1 MSINQT
7 GGLEGELDKAQK
19 RITQLEFTNQFFLQ
33 SLSRLESA
41 GEFQERVELSVDLD
55 QLVEILLDE
64 AGELIKME
72 VSALFL
78 VEPYSQ
84 AFKLKLSRPSDSA
97 TLCQEEVKR
106 QIESGVFPW
115 VLNQRRLAVIPSLAL
130 DEGKGELIMV
140 PLTTAKRTIGMLL
153 ALVGVAV
160 DLIPQGSLKLLSIM
174 VKQAAFAIE
183 NNQLYQGLKDYSL
196 NLEKMV
202 EERTQKLRET
212 QSQLLR
218 SSKLAAVGQLAA
230 GVAHELNNPLGGV
243 LGYTQWLLE
252 KLEVVNF
259 PEENTAQVRKW
270 LEFIEKET
278 KRCKA
283 IVGGLLGFSRSAEMD
298 FKPLDINQILQE
310 TLLFSE
316 QSLKLK
322 KIKLVKGFDLTLPQ
336 INGNA
341 EQLQQVL
348 FTNLILNAQKA
359 MPQRGKILVSSV
371 FDPEK
376 REIRIRFQDTGCGI
390 PNKILSRIFDPF
402 FTTSKPGEGTGL
414 GLSVSYGIVKS
425 HGGYIEVKSKV
436 GKGSTF
442 TVFLP
447 EGRDDVRG

>member
-1 MSINQT
+1 MSINQKE
-7 GGLEGELDKAQK
+7 GLEGELNRAQK
-19 RITQLEFTNQFFLQ
+19 RITQLEFTNQSFLQ

-41 GEFQERVELSVDLD
+41 GEFQERVELSIGLD
-55 QLVEILLDE
+55 QLAEILLEE
-64 AGELIKME
+64 AGELIKLE

-78 VEPYSQ
+78 VEPHSQ
-84 AFKLKLSRPSDSA
+84 AFKLKLSRPTDSA
-97 TLCQEEVKR
+97 PLSQEEIKQ
-106 QIESGVFPW
+106 QIETGVFSW

-130 DEGKGELIMV
+130 DERKGELIMV

-160 DLIPQGSLKLLSIM
+160 DFIPQGSLKLLSVM
-174 VKQAAFAIE
+174 VKQASFAIE
-183 NNQLYQGLKDYSL
+183 NSQLYQGLKDYSL

-202 EERTQKLRET
+202 EERTQKLKET
-212 QSQLLR
+212 QSQLFR
-218 SSKLAAVGQLAA
+218 SSKLAAVGQSAA
-230 GVAHELNNPLGGV
+230 GVAHELNNPLGGI

-252 KLEVVNF
+252 KLEDVNLQG
-259 PEENTAQVRKW
+259 ENTHQIGEW
-270 LEFIEKET
+270 LQFIEKET
-278 KRCKA
+278 KRCKK

-316 QSLKLK
+316 PSLKQK
-322 KIKLVKGFDLTLPQ
+322 RIKLVKGLDLSLPQ

-341 EQLQQVL
+341 EQLQQV

-359 MPQRGKILVSSV
+359 MPQRGVLKINSE
-371 FDPEK
+371 FDPQK
-376 REIRIRFQDTGCGI
+376 REIRISFRDTGCGI
-390 PNKILSRIFDPF
+390 PNEIQSRIFEPF

-414 GLSVSYGIVKS
+414 GLSVSYGIVKG
-425 HGGYIEVKSKV
+425 HGGHIKVKSKV

-447 EGRDDVRG
+447 GGGNNVHD

>member
-1 MSINQT
+1 MSINQIE
-7 GGLEGELDKAQK
+7 GLEGELDKAQK
-19 RITQLEFTNQFFLQ
+19 RITQLEFTNQSFLQ

-41 GEFQERVELSVDLD
+41 GEFQERVELSIDLD
-55 QLVEILLDE
+55 QLAEILLDE
-64 AGELIKME
+64 AGELIKLE

-78 VEPYSQ
+78 VEPHSQ

-106 QIESGVFPW
+106 QIESGVFSW
-115 VLNQRRLAVIPSLAL
+115 VLNQRRLAVIPYLAL

-153 ALVGVAV
+153 ALVGVTV

-202 EERTQKLRET
+202 DERTQKLRET

-230 GVAHELNNPLGGV
+230 GVAHELNNPLGGI

-316 QSLKLK
+316 LSLKQK
-322 KIKLVKGFDLTLPQ
+322 RIKLVKGFDLSLPQ

-341 EQLQQVL
+341 EQLQQV

-359 MPQRGKILVSSV
+359 MPQRGVLKVSSE
-371 FDPEK
+371 FDPKK
-376 REIRIRFQDTGCGI
+376 REIRIRFRDTGCGI
-390 PNKILSRIFDPF
+390 PNEILSRIFDPF

-414 GLSVSYGIVKS
+414 GLSVSYGIVKG
-425 HGGYIEVKSKV
+425 HGGHIEVKSKV

>member
-1 MSINQT
+1 MSINQIE
-7 GGLEGELDKAQK
+7 GLEGELDKAQK
-19 RITQLEFTNQFFLQ
+19 RITQLEFTNQSFLQ
-33 SLSRLESA
+33 CLSRLEST
-41 GEFQERVELSVDLD
+41 GEFQERIELSIDLD
-55 QLVEILLDE
+55 QLAEILLDE
-64 AGELIKME
+64 AGELIKLE

-78 VEPYSQ
+78 VEPHSQ

-106 QIESGVFPW
+106 QIESGVFSW

-130 DEGKGELIMV
+130 DEGRGELIMV

-202 EERTQKLRET
+202 DERTQKLKET
-212 QSQLLR
+212 QSQLLQ

-230 GVAHELNNPLGGV
+230 GVAHELNNPLGGI

-252 KLEVVNF
+252 KFEDVNLAG
-259 PEENTAQVRKW
+259 ENTAQIREW
-270 LEFIEKET
+270 LKFIEKET

-316 QSLKLK
+316 LSLKQK
-322 KIKLVKGFDLTLPQ
+322 RIKLVKGFDLSLPQ

-341 EQLQQVL
+341 EQLQQV

-359 MPQRGKILVSSV
+359 MPQRGKLLVSSA
-371 FDPEK
+371 FDPKK
-376 REIRIRFQDTGCGI
+376 REIRISFQDTGCGI
-390 PNKILSRIFDPF
+390 PNEILSRIFDPF

-414 GLSVSYGIVKS
+414 GLSVSYGIVKG
-425 HGGYIEVKSKV
+425 HGGHIEVKSKV

-442 TVFLP
+442 TVFLS

>member
-1 MSINQT
+1 MSINQIE
-7 GGLEGELDKAQK
+7 GLEGELDKAQK
-19 RITQLEFTNQFFLQ
+19 RITQLEFTNQSFLQ

-41 GEFQERVELSVDLD
+41 GEFQERVELSTDLD
-55 QLVEILLDE
+55 QLAEIFLDE
-64 AGELIKME
+64 AGELIKLE

-78 VEPYSQ
+78 VEPHSQ

-106 QIESGVFPW
+106 QIESGVFSW

-202 EERTQKLRET
+202 DERRQKLKET

-230 GVAHELNNPLGGV
+230 GVAHELNNPLGGI

-252 KLEVVNF
+252 KFEDVNLAG
-259 PEENTAQVRKW
+259 ENTAQIREW
-270 LEFIEKET
+270 LKFIEKET

-316 QSLKLK
+316 LSLKQK
-322 KIKLVKGFDLTLPQ
+322 RIKLVKGFDLSLPQ

-341 EQLQQVL
+341 EQLQQV

-359 MPQRGKILVSSV
+359 MPQRGKLLVSSA
-371 FDPEK
+371 FDPKK
-376 REIRIRFQDTGCGI
+376 REIRISFQDTGGGI
-390 PNKILSRIFDPF
+390 PNEILSRIFDPF

-414 GLSVSYGIVKS
+414 GLSVSYGIVKG
-425 HGGYIEVKSKV
+425 HGGHIEVKSKV

-442 TVFLP
+442 TVFLS

>member
-1 MSINQT
+1 MSINQIE
-7 GGLEGELDKAQK
+7 GLEGELDKAQK
-19 RITQLEFTNQFFLQ
+19 RITQLEFTNQSFLQ
-33 SLSRLESA
+33 SLSRLEST
-41 GEFQERVELSVDLD
+41 GEFQERVELSIDLD
-55 QLVEILLDE
+55 QLAEILLDE
-64 AGELIKME
+64 AGELIKLE

-78 VEPYSQ
+78 VEPHSQ

-106 QIESGVFPW
+106 QIESGVFSW

-130 DEGKGELIMV
+130 DEGRGELIMV

-202 EERTQKLRET
+202 DERTQKLKET
-212 QSQLLR
+212 QSQLLQ

-230 GVAHELNNPLGGV
+230 GVAHELNNPLGGI

-252 KLEVVNF
+252 KFEDVNLAG
-259 PEENTAQVRKW
+259 ENTAQIREW
-270 LEFIEKET
+270 LKFIEKET
-278 KRCKA
+278 KRCKV

-316 QSLKLK
+316 LSLKQK
-322 KIKLVKGFDLTLPQ
+322 RIKLVKGFDLSLPQ

-341 EQLQQVL
+341 EQLQQV

-359 MPQRGKILVSSV
+359 MPQRGKLLVSSA
-371 FDPEK
+371 FDPKK
-376 REIRIRFQDTGCGI
+376 REIRISFQDTGGGI
-390 PNKILSRIFDPF
+390 PNEILSRIFDPF

-414 GLSVSYGIVKS
+414 GLSVSYGIVKG
-425 HGGYIEVKSKV
+425 HGGHIEVKSKV

-442 TVFLP
+442 TVFLS

>member
-1 MSINQT
+1 MSINQIE
-7 GGLEGELDKAQK
+7 GLEGELDKAQK
-19 RITQLEFTNQFFLQ
+19 RITQLEFTNQSFLQ
-33 SLSRLESA
+33 SLSRLEST
-41 GEFQERVELSVDLD
+41 GEFQERVELSIDLD
-55 QLVEILLDE
+55 QLAEILLDE
-64 AGELIKME
+64 AGELIKLE

-78 VEPYSQ
+78 VEPHSQ

-106 QIESGVFPW
+106 QIESGVFSW

-130 DEGKGELIMV
+130 DEGRGELIMV

-202 EERTQKLRET
+202 DERTQKLKET
-212 QSQLLR
+212 QSQLLQ
-218 SSKLAAVGQLAA
+218 SSKLVAVGQLAA
-230 GVAHELNNPLGGV
+230 GVAHELNNPLGGI

-252 KLEVVNF
+252 KFEDVNLAG
-259 PEENTAQVRKW
+259 ENTTQIREW
-270 LEFIEKET
+270 LKFIEKET
-278 KRCKA
+278 KRCKV

-316 QSLKLK
+316 LSLKQK
-322 KIKLVKGFDLTLPQ
+322 RIKLVKGFDLSLPQ

-341 EQLQQVL
+341 EQLQQV

-359 MPQRGKILVSSV
+359 MPQRGKLLVRSA
-371 FDPEK
+371 FDPKK
-376 REIRIRFQDTGCGI
+376 REIRISFQDTGGGI
-390 PNKILSRIFDPF
+390 PNEILSRIFDPF

-414 GLSVSYGIVKS
+414 GLSVSYGIVKG
-425 HGGYIEVKSKV
+425 HGGHIEVKSKV

-442 TVFLP
+442 TVFLS

>member
-1 MSINQT
+1 MSINQIE
-7 GGLEGELDKAQK
+7 GLEGELDKAQK
-19 RITQLEFTNQFFLQ
+19 RITQLEFTNQSFLQ
-33 SLSRLESA
+33 CLSRLEST
-41 GEFQERVELSVDLD
+41 GEFQERIELSIDLD
-55 QLVEILLDE
+55 QLAEILLDE
-64 AGELIKME
+64 AGELIKLE

-78 VEPYSQ
+78 VEPHSQ

-106 QIESGVFPW
+106 QIESGVFSW

-130 DEGKGELIMV
+130 DEGRGELIMV

-202 EERTQKLRET
+202 DERTQKLKET
-212 QSQLLR
+212 QSQLLQ

-230 GVAHELNNPLGGV
+230 GVAHELNNPLGGI

-252 KLEVVNF
+252 KFEDVNLAG
-259 PEENTAQVRKW
+259 ENTAQIREW
-270 LEFIEKET
+270 LKFIEKET
-278 KRCKA
+278 KRCKV

-316 QSLKLK
+316 LSLKQK
-322 KIKLVKGFDLTLPQ
+322 RIKLVKGFDLSLPQ

-341 EQLQQVL
+341 EQLQQV

-359 MPQRGKILVSSV
+359 MPQRGKLLVSSA
-371 FDPEK
+371 FDPKK
-376 REIRIRFQDTGCGI
+376 REIRISFQDTGGGI
-390 PNKILSRIFDPF
+390 PNEILSRIFDPF

-414 GLSVSYGIVKS
+414 GLSVSYGIVKG
-425 HGGYIEVKSKV
+425 HGGHIEVKSKV

-442 TVFLP
+442 TVFLS